1 MGVQMTVQR
10 REAYTE
16 LLEVLKR
23 VDTSLI
29 NKIPQ
34 ELLNYFKQY
43 KSEEYKYIYD
53 DNLSLSEQK
62 LNSIT
67 LSLLAMLN
75 LNYWC
80 EDEEHKKELL
90 RNYNENEIKYQEEL
104 REKYN
109 PDNIF
114 KDRQV
119 SSTPVAENM
128 QMVEYKKPT
137 WYKKIFEK
145 ILSIFKRN

>member
-16 LLEVLKR
+16 LLEVLNR
-23 VDTSLI
+23 VDKSLV
-29 NKIPQ
+29 NKIPK

-43 KSEEYKYIYD
+43 KSNEYEYIYD
-53 DNLSLSEQK
+53 ENLPLSDQK
-62 LNSIT
+62 LSHIT
-67 LSLLAMLN
+67 LSLLAMIN

-80 EDEEHKKELL
+80 EDEEHKQELL
-90 RNYNENEIKYQEEL
+90 KKYNDNEIKYQEKL
-104 REKYN
+104 RKKYN
-109 PDNIF
+109 FDNIF

-119 SSTPVAENM
+119 KYEPVAENM
-128 QMVEYKKPT
+128 QMVEYKKVT

-145 ILSIFKRN
+145 ILSIFKKN

>member
-1 MGVQMTVQR
+1 MGAQMTVQR

-23 VDTSLI
+23 IDTSLVE
-29 NKIPQ
+29 KIPP

-43 KSEEYKYIYD
+43 KSEEYEYIYD

-80 EDEEHKKELL
+80 EDEEHKQELL
-90 RNYNENEIKYQEEL
+90 KRYNDNEIKYQKEL
-104 REKYN
+104 REQYN
-109 PDNIF
+109 SDNIF

-119 SSTPVAENM
+119 GEPVPEDM
-128 QMVEYKKPT
+128 QMVEYKKPA
-137 WYKKIFEK
+137 WYKKIFVK
-145 ILSIFKRN
+145 ILSIFKIK